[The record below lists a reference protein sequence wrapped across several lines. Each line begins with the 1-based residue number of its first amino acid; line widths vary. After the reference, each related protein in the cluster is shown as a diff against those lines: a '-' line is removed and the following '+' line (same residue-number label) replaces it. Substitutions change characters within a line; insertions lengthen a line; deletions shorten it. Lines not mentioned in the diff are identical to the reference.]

1 MPKTLDF
8 TGSRRFFLTFQRYIS
23 TTSTPRLRNQ
33 FQYNASPCLRSIFL
47 AYPSRSPVKR
57 RQTTFATSQPSAP
70 KPPTHYD
77 LFPSAIPKG
86 PPPSG
91 PFAID
96 LERLKREFLQLQAK
110 AHPDRHAGAD
120 KARAEGTSA
129 LINEAYKTLQ
139 DPLRRAQY
147 LLSLQGIDVAED
159 ETAKV
164 EDPELLGEV
173 LEVREMIEAAEK
185 EADLTELKSENGK
198 RVGDS
203 VETLAD
209 MFEEGNLD
217 GAKSEAVK
225 LKYWIN
231 IKQALDEWEPGKPVV
246 LIH

>member
-1 MPKTLDF
+1 MPKAFDF
-8 TGSRRFFLTFQRYIS
+8 TGSRRFFLTFQRYVS
-23 TTSTPRLRNQ
+23 STSTPRLRNRH
-33 FQYNASPCLRSIFL
+33 QYDISPCPRPRLLSDPPKTSTKL
-47 AYPSRSPVKR
+47 
-57 RQTTFATSQPSAP
+57 RQTTSATSQTPKS
-70 KPPTHYD
+70 KPPTHYE
-77 LFPSAIPKG
+77 LFPSTLPSG

-91 PFAID
+91 PFAVD
-96 LERLKREFLQLQAK
+96 LQRLKREFLQLQAK

-147 LLSLQGIDVAED
+147 LLSLHGIDVAED

-173 LEVREMIEAAEK
+173 LEVREMIEGAEQ
-185 EADLTELKSENGK
+185 EADLAELKSANGK
-198 RVGDS
+198 RVQDS
-203 VETLAD
+203 VAVLAG
-209 MFEEGNLD
+209 MFEQGDLD
-217 GAKSEAVK
+217 GAKNEAVK